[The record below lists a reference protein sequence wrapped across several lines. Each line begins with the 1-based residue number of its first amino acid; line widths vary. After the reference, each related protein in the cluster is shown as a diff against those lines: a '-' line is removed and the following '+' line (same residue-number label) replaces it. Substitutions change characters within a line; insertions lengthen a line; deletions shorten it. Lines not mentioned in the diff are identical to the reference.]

1 MGDRGKDK
9 EQLIN
14 ELLDLRKKITELN
27 KVKVKGITQDKR
39 KLPMSRE
46 FYRLIAENTGDVIT
60 LHDFNLQS
68 TFTYVSPSI
77 KGSSGYEPEELLGK
91 SPFEFIHPD
100 DKKKLLPVLINYVSA
115 KLKKYFTGKEL
126 LTTRRIE
133 FRFKDKEENWRYLQ
147 SAVNIV
153 RNQLLLI
160 TRDITD
166 QKKAEE
172 ALQKSQQEF
181 ASLFKSSPEA
191 LAYTDGKSNILNIN
205 PRFTELFG
213 YTLEEIK
220 GRNIDDG
227 MIHPPDKIEEGKELG
242 RIAKSKGYFKYETIR
257 KKKDGTLFPV
267 SISGSNITI
276 DGQLKGMLVIY
287 IDTTERKNMLNKLKK
302 SEEKYRNLFQNM
314 PGAYYRTDKDGN
326 LIMINPEGAKLLGY
340 NSLEDILGKNI
351 TQHFY
356 FTSEERKKYLK
367 ELEKNTGN
375 LKDFELTLKKKNGI
389 PLVIS
394 DTGHF
399 YYDKDG
405 NIAGVEG
412 IFVDITERKKT
423 EEALRKSQKEFASLF
438 KSNPEA
444 LVYLDEK
451 GIILDANLRFCELFG
466 YSLKE
471 IKGRNID
478 DGMIH
483 PSDKIEEGKKLSVK
497 GLKDYL
503 NHETIR
509 KKKDGTLLPISI
521 SSTPLVIDGQAKGVI
536 VIYIDITERKQAE
549 KALQESRNMFV
560 GLFNSSPEAALYQ
573 DNVGT
578 ILDINPRFTE
588 LFGYTPGEIKGRNI
602 DEGMIYP
609 PDKIEE
615 GQRLT
620 RETLKK
626 YSNYETL
633 RKRKD
638 DTLVPVSISI
648 SPVVVEGKH
657 QGAIALYQDITERKQ
672 NETIQKVLY
681 NISQAANSPISLN
694 QFYKTIHKELG
705 TIIDATNFYIA
716 LVDKKV
722 DKVYFPYHQDEMDDN
737 FPILNFSTSNTL
749 TTYIIKTGK
758 PLLSDNSQYEEMIN
772 QEILSPKGSTSPQSI
787 WLGVPLK
794 IEERVIGAMAVQSY
808 THAELYTEKD
818 IKLLEFVSS
827 QVATAIER
835 KSSEERIKHLSF
847 HDSLTGLYNRA
858 YFEEELERYNF
869 PRYYP
874 LSIIILDVNGLKVI
888 NDTFGHHEGDKL
900 LQHSSQILISVS
912 RQGDILARIGG
923 DEFAILL
930 PSTTSKQA
938 HEFCERV
945 KQACQQDKIKP
956 IYLKLNISLGHATQE
971 GEYKEINSFLKE
983 ADRNMYQDKLFNGKS
998 REKHFLEAFRIILAE
1013 RDPHTHLHAQRLQE
1027 LALSL
1032 GKRVG
1037 ITEYQLGN
1045 LKLLALLHDIGKI
1058 GIPDSILFKTY
1069 ILTPSEWKKMREH
1082 SRIGYRMAK
1091 NIPDFAPI
1099 AQEILYHHEQW
1110 DGNGYPDGL
1119 KGEKIPLLSRIISI
1133 IDAYDVMQSRRLYKG
1148 AVSKT
1153 EALKEIK
1160 RCAGIQFDPQL
1171 VEIFLKIVKNKASR
1185 ERKELDKE
1193 RFSGA
1198 K

>member
-1 MGDRGKDK
+1 MRDGDKDR
-9 EQLIN
+9 EQLQN
-14 ELLDLRKKITELN
+14 ELVELRKKIAE
-27 KVKVKGITQDKR
+27 VKNVKISANTQDK
-39 KLPMSRE
+39 KELLKSKE
-46 FYRLIAENTGDVIT
+46 IYRLIVESTNDVIT
-60 LHDFNLQS
+60 LHDFNLQA
-68 TFTYVSPSI
+68 TFRYVNPSI
-77 KGSSGYEPEELLGK
+77 KDIGGYKPEELLGK

-100 DKKKLLPVLINYVSA
+100 DKKKLLPVLKDYINA
-115 KLKKYFTGKEL
+115 KIKKFLTGNEL
-126 LTTRRIE
+126 PTIKGIE
-133 FRFKDKEENWRYLQ
+133 FRFKDKEGNWRYIQ
-147 SAVNIV
+147 STGNIIGK
-153 RNQLLLI
+153 QLLFI

-166 QKKAEE
+166 QKKIEE
-172 ALQKSQQEF
+172 ALRINQQKF
-181 ASLFKSSPEA
+181 ASLFRSSPEA
-191 LAYTDGKSNILNIN
+191 LVYTDKRSTILDVN

-227 MIHPPDKIEEGKELG
+227 MIHP
-242 RIAKSKGYFKYETIR
+242 
-257 KKKDGTLFPV
+257 
-267 SISGSNITI
+267 
-276 DGQLKGMLVIY
+276 
-287 IDTTERKNMLNKLKK
+287 
-302 SEEKYRNLFQNM
+302 
-314 PGAYYRTDKDGN
+314 
-326 LIMINPEGAKLLGY
+326 
-340 NSLEDILGKNI
+340 
-351 TQHFY
+351 
-356 FTSEERKKYLK
+356 
-367 ELEKNTGN
+367 
-375 LKDFELTLKKKNGI
+375 
-389 PLVIS
+389 
-394 DTGHF
+394 
-399 YYDKDG
+399 
-405 NIAGVEG
+405 
-412 IFVDITERKKT
+412 
-423 EEALRKSQKEFASLF
+423 
-438 KSNPEA
+438 
-444 LVYLDEK
+444 
-451 GIILDANLRFCELFG
+451 
-466 YSLKE
+466 
-471 IKGRNID
+471 
-478 DGMIH
+478 
-483 PSDKIEEGKKLSVK
+483 SDKIEEGKKLSLK
-497 GLKDYL
+497 GLKGYL

-521 SSTPLVIDGQAKGVI
+521 SATPLLIDRQTKGVI
-536 VIYIDITERKQAE
+536 VSYIDITERKQAE

-578 ILDINPRFTE
+578 ILDVNPRFTE
-588 LFGYTPGEIKGRNI
+588 LFGYAPGEIKGRNI

-615 GQRLT
+615 GRRLT
-620 RETLKK
+620 REILKK

-638 DTLVPVSISI
+638 DSLVPVSISI
-648 SPVVVEGKH
+648 SPVIVEGKH

-672 NETIQKVLY
+672 NEQLNKVLY

-705 TIIDATNFYIA
+705 TIIDTTNFYIA
-716 LVDKKV
+716 LVDKKE

-758 PLLSDNSQYEEMIN
+758 PLLNDNSQYEEMVN
-772 QEILSPKGSTSPQSI
+772 QEILSPEGSTSPQSV

-794 IEERVIGAMAVQSY
+794 IEDRVIGAMAVQSY
-808 THAELYTEKD
+808 THRDLYTEKD
-818 IKLLEFVSS
+818 INLLEFVSS

-835 KSSEERIKHLSF
+835 KSSEEKIKHLSF

-874 LSIIILDVNGLKVI
+874 LNIVMLDVNGLKVI
-888 NDTFGHHEGDKL
+888 NDTFGHSEGDRL
-900 LQHSSQILISVS
+900 LQHFSQLLTSVS

-923 DEFAILL
+923 DEFVILL

-938 HEFCERV
+938 HEFCERI
-945 KQACQQDKIKP
+945 KKACQQDKIKP
-956 IYLKLNISLGHATQE
+956 TYLRPNFSLGHTTQE
-971 GEYKEINSFLKE
+971 GEHKDTNTLLKE
-983 ADRNMYQDKLFNGKS
+983 ADKKMYQDKLFNGKS

-1032 GKRVG
+1032 GRRVG
-1037 ITEYQLGN
+1037 LTEYQLGN

-1133 IDAYDVMQSRRLYKG
+1133 IDAYDVMQSPRLYKG
-1148 AVSKT
+1148 AISKT
-1153 EALKEIK
+1153 EAMKEIK

-1171 VEIFLKIVKNKASR
+1171 VEIFFKILKNRASR
-1185 ERKELDKE
+1185 GRKEPDKE